1 MKIQSKLRIFPC
13 CLKLFFLIFEF
24 SYFQLASLSLSLSLF
39 LSLIHILIY
48 LLFLAKYSLI
58 DKFMLLEKTKC
69 ISCKLFAQLQLFS
82 SGKAF
87 TKLYNFTSCKKQ
99 QRNRGRKTEKEQER
113 ERSELKTRD
122 FKN

>member
-1 MKIQSKLRIFPC
+1 MKIQSKLRICPR

-24 SYFQLASLSLSLSLF
+24 SYFQLASLS

-69 ISCKLFAQLQLFS
+69 ISCKLFAPLLLFS

-99 QRNRGRKTEKEQER
+99 QRNKRRKSEKERER
-113 ERSELKTRD
+113 ERSELKMKE